1 MTRILLAVVGTVL
14 GLFALLSFK
23 THPITAGSTLG
34 LPSASLPS
42 ASSAATPAAGSDSS
56 SSAPPNPATSRSAAP
71 KAAGSS
77 SSAPTSTAQ
86 RTIAGQQVQT
96 RYGIVQVQ
104 VVVSGSTIKNVS
116 FLQLTADDPRS
127 QEINDQAGPI
137 LLQETLSAQSSSIDT
152 VSGAT
157 YTSQG
162 YLQSLQSALDQAGI
176 K

>member
-1 MTRILLAVVGTVL
+1 
-14 GLFALLSFK
+14 
-23 THPITAGSTLG
+23 
-34 LPSASLPS
+34 
-42 ASSAATPAAGSDSS
+42 
-56 SSAPPNPATSRSAAP
+56 
-71 KAAGSS
+71 
-77 SSAPTSTAQ
+77 
-86 RTIAGQQVQT
+86 VQ
-96 RYGIVQVQ
+96 IQ

-137 LLQETLSAQSSSIDT
+137 LLQETLSAQSSNIDT

-157 YTSQG
+157 YTSEG

>member
-23 THPITAGSTLG
+23 THPITAGSARG

-42 ASSAATPAAGSDSS
+42 ASSGATPGAGSGAGSDSS
-56 SSAPPNPATSRSAAP
+56 SSAPPNPASKSTPP
-71 KAAGSS
+71 KAASS
-77 SSAPTSTAQ
+77 SSSTAQ
-86 RTIAGQQVQT
+86 RTIAGQEVQT
-96 RYGIVQVQ
+96 RYGIVQIQ

-137 LLQETLSAQSSSIDT
+137 LLQETLSAQSSNIDT

-157 YTSQG
+157 YTSEG